1 MRKRRKGKIM
11 NTFFVFNAS
20 NVKSAPAHS
29 FHPNASL
36 SAVRKGYVAVN
47 HKDQLN

>member
-11 NTFFVFNAS
+11 NTFFVINAS
-20 NVKSAPAHS
+20 SVKSAPAHS

-36 SAVRKGYVAVN
+36 SAVRKGYVAVSN
-47 HKDQLN
+47 KNRLN